1 MSTAITSSRLWTG
14 CPVLRDSLRTGGLR
28 VARGFV
34 AALSIG
40 FLSSPSPAAEADSTI
55 SVWVF
60 LTDHGES
67 RGVLNRPSAP
77 VSDRARARMATRG
90 SRTED
95 VLAVYAP
102 YVERVSSL
110 VNRVRTV
117 SRWLNAVSADATP
130 AQIES
135 LRALPEVRA
144 VSPVRTYRHELP
156 DIDATQARMAP
167 GLADTVQQRYGA
179 SFWQYGRVGI
189 PELHALGLTGSGVMI
204 CVIDAGFTRF
214 DHPAFAHLK
223 VVQTK
228 DFITGSTSLTPDSH
242 GAQVLSVIAGNEAG
256 MLVGPAY
263 GAEYTLART
272 EARAVEV
279 RAEEDFWIAAVEWA
293 DSAGVDIITSSLGY
307 NTFDDPSENHS
318 LAELDGSSLITRA
331 ADRAVARG
339 IVVVASAGNERG
351 ASGAPEWQ
359 GRITLPADGFGVLAV
374 GSLTAA
380 DQIAASS
387 STGPTADG
395 RIKPDLVAPGDNV
408 LALDVAMTSG
418 YARVSGTSFAAPIVA
433 GAAALLLEKNP
444 LWTPADVR
452 RALLWSAEDIL
463 TPGPDVFSGWGVMN
477 ANLAVD
483 EVVHSGIVGRVYST
497 VAYVGGQAKDVPVA
511 GVRVELRNGSGVL
524 VGETTTDVRGR
535 FSFSGQPDG
544 AYRVRLS
551 HPGFDETQS
560 DVTIPQTVQL
570 RFTLL
575 PASSAGAQAY
585 RLFPNPATPA
595 SGVTISGAAHP
606 DLIAKFY
613 DISGTLVRTLGPQQ
627 MYWDLTSQGGR
638 QVAGGVYFCRIE
650 VAGSEVWNG
659 KIAVVR

>member
-1 MSTAITSSRLWTG
+1 M
-14 CPVLRDSLRTGGLR
+14 
-28 VARGFV
+28 
-34 AALSIG
+34 
-40 FLSSPSPAAEADSTI
+40 
-55 SVWVF
+55 
-60 LTDHGES
+60 
-67 RGVLNRPSAP
+67 
-77 VSDRARARMATRG
+77 
-90 SRTED
+90 
-95 VLAVYAP
+95 
-102 YVERVSSL
+102 
-110 VNRVRTV
+110 
-117 SRWLNAVSADATP
+117 
-130 AQIES
+130 
-135 LRALPEVRA
+135 
-144 VSPVRTYRHELP
+144 
-156 DIDATQARMAP
+156 
-167 GLADTVQQRYGA
+167 
-179 SFWQYGRVGI
+179 
-189 PELHALGLTGSGVMI
+189 
-204 CVIDAGFTRF
+204 
-214 DHPAFAHLK
+214 
-223 VVQTK
+223 
-228 DFITGSTSLTPDSH
+228 
-242 GAQVLSVIAGNEAG
+242 
-256 MLVGPAY
+256 
-263 GAEYTLART
+263 
-272 EARAVEV
+272 
-279 RAEEDFWIAAVEWA
+279 
-293 DSAGVDIITSSLGY
+293 
-307 NTFDDPSENHS
+307 
-318 LAELDGSSLITRA
+318 
-331 ADRAVARG
+331 
-339 IVVVASAGNERG
+339 
-351 ASGAPEWQ
+351 
-359 GRITLPADGFGVLAV
+359 
-374 GSLTAA
+374 
-380 DQIAASS
+380 
-387 STGPTADG
+387 
-395 RIKPDLVAPGDNV
+395 APGDNV

-606 DLIAKFY
+606 DLVAKFY